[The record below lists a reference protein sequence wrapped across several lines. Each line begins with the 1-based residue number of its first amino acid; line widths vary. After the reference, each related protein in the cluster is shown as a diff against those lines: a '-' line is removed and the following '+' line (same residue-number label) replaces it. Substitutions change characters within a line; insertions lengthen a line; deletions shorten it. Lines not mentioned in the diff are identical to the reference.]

1 MLMTLNS
8 TLNSQQHKQE
18 SITSSVSLSQ
28 LKQNLVETGRKCTN
42 CGKSEPEV
50 KFTMTRNTWGTKFKR
65 PRCNSCYA
73 QGKLAQNTAVRREF
87 GPGEPRK
94 LIRENRPPEG
104 TICPGCGEPMSH
116 GTASNSVN
124 FDHDPETWTFRGWI
138 CRRCNNG
145 LGSCGDT
152 IESLER
158 KLKYLYEALDRRRL
172 HSL

>member
-1 MLMTLNS
+1 M
-8 TLNSQQHKQE
+8 Q
-18 SITSSVSLSQ
+18 LSQ
-28 LKQNLVETGRKCTN
+28 NQEKIGRKCTK